1 MSKTAAIVLA
11 AGKSTRMKSDLPK
24 VLHELCGRPMLALVL
39 NACRLV
45 GVDRLLVVVGHGKD
59 RIKREFAGDKDITWV
74 RQAEQKGTGHAVRC
88 CRKALAG
95 FSGSVLVIAGDMPLV
110 RRVILAELV
119 ETRDVSGDAVTL
131 ATTSLN
137 DPAGYGRIVRDAEGG
152 LESIVEDRDCTAE
165 QREICEVN
173 PSYYCFDSDCMFQA
187 LDQVRAADGKG
198 EYYLTD
204 AVRILRQNGQ
214 GVSAKVR
221 VAAED
226 AMGIN
231 SRLDLAV
238 ANRVCQDRI
247 QIALMN
253 DGVTIVDPDNTWIE
267 FDVGIGRE
275 TVVHPFSVIGAGADI
290 GAGCRIGPFAR
301 VGAGEVV
308 ADGAVVGPVPDGG
321 AKN

>member
-1 MSKTAAIVLA
+1 
-11 AGKSTRMKSDLPK
+11 MKSDLPK
-24 VLHELCGRPMLALVL
+24 VLHELCGRPMLAMVL
-39 NACRLV
+39 NACRLA

-59 RIKREFAGDKDITWV
+59 QLKREFDGDGDITWV
-74 RQAEQKGTGHAVRC
+74 EQTEQKGTGHAVGC
-88 CRKALAG
+88 CREALTD

-110 RRVILAELV
+110 RRVILAELMQ
-119 ETRDVSGDAVTL
+119 TRDASGDAVTL
-131 ATTSLN
+131 ATARLE
-137 DPAGYGRIVRDAEGG
+137 DPTGYGRIVRDAEGD
-152 LESIVEDRDCTAE
+152 LELIVEDRDCTAE

-173 PSYYCFDSDCMFQA
+173 PSYYCFDSDRLFDA
-187 LDQVRAADGKG
+187 LDEVRAAEGKG

-204 AVRILRQNGQ
+204 AVRILREKGH
-214 GVSAKVR
+214 GVSAKVT

-231 SRLDLAV
+231 SRFDLAV

-267 FDVGIGRE
+267 LEVTIGRE
-275 TVVHPFSVIGAGADI
+275 TVVHPFSVIGTGADI

-301 VGAGEVV
+301 VRAGEVV
-308 ADGAVVGPVPDGG
+308 TDGSAVGPVLDGG
-321 AKN
+321 ARN